1 MKQTILICTLSII
14 SALPV
19 SALAAEDRTA
29 DERELA
35 RQLGIQ
41 LKGALVT
48 ALQTSPESA
57 IAVCNERAPQI
68 TANIGTAHDVTIGR
82 TALRVRNP
90 ANRPTAWQQ
99 AVLTEFQKRAAAG
112 EPIATLEYSAVV
124 GEGDR
129 AEHRYMKAIPT
140 EPLCVTCH
148 GQKLSPGLQRAIA
161 AKYPEDAATGFNVGD
176 LRGAVY
182 VVRRVGTSPGSR

>member
-1 MKQTILICTLSII
+1 MKQTIIICALSII

-19 SALAAEDRTA
+19 GALGAEDQTAVDRDLAKQLGMQLKSALA
-29 DERELA
+29 
-35 RQLGIQ
+35 
-41 LKGALVT
+41 T
-48 ALQTSPESA
+48 ALQISPESA

-68 TANIGTAHDVTIGR
+68 TAGIGAAHDVAIGR

-99 AVLTEFQKRAAAG
+99 EVLNDFQRRAAAG

-124 GEGDR
+124 GDGDR
-129 AEHRYMKAIPT
+129 AEHHYMKAIPT

-148 GQKLSPGLQRAIA
+148 GQNLSPSLQRAIA
-161 AKYPEDAATGFNVGD
+161 AQYPEDAATGFNVGD

-182 VVRRVGTSPGSR
+182 VVRRTRKVQEK